1 MFFFRLF
8 EDGRFLPGLMSLG
21 ETPISPSGQK
31 TTNDHTL
38 TITGLKLLPG
48 QTAQSLRTVTPDEH
62 ERLLIQKARTGDVTC
77 FGEIVKRYERA
88 VHAIVQRMMGPRED
102 VADVV
107 QEVFL
112 AAWRGLGGFRGDA
125 RFGTWLHTI
134 TVNATLKRLKALKR
148 SEFVSIDDEENG
160 FEDRLV
166 ASNTHEPF
174 EALCSSEERLA
185 VRRALGRLSDSH
197 RMTVVLYYFEGY
209 SCDEISQ
216 MMNCSVGTV
225 WSRLHYACRKL
236 KSCLADESVYGLEFA
251 AGREGGE
258 R

>member
-1 MFFFRLF
+1 MA
-8 EDGRFLPGLMSLG
+8 GH
-21 ETPISPSGQK
+21 I
-31 TTNDHTL
+31 
-38 TITGLKLLPG
+38 
-48 QTAQSLRTVTPDEH
+48 AQSLRTVATDEQ
-62 ERLLIQKARTGDVTC
+62 ERLLIQKARAGDVAC
-77 FGEIVKRYERA
+77 FGGIVKRYERA

-134 TVNATLKRLKALKR
+134 TVNATLKRLKILKR
-148 SEFVSIDDEENG
+148 SEYVSIDDEENG

-166 ASNTHEPF
+166 SNSSLEPF
-174 EALCSSEERLA
+174 EALCSKEERSA
-185 VRRALGRLSDSH
+185 VHQALDALSENH
-197 RMTVVLYYFEGY
+197 RMAVVLYYFEGY
-209 SCDEISQ
+209 SCDEISL

-225 WSRLHYACRKL
+225 WSRLHYACKKL
-236 KSCLADESVYGLEFA
+236 KTFLTEVTPAGLNLVS
-251 AGREGGE
+251 GREGGQ